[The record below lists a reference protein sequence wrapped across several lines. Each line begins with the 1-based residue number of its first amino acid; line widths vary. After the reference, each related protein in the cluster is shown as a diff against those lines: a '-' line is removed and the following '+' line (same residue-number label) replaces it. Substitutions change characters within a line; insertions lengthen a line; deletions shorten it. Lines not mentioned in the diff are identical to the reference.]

1 MKRYILAALAL
12 SVLGGSPVKTLA
24 DTSKLT
30 AADGWTKITTVPTAS
45 DIANNYYVFVD
56 NGNDLMLGVAKGVNQ
71 NTKWYSLGLYYQTS
85 VEPTSADMNG
95 KTWILESCNGGFA
108 MRNLEYSVFCLQT
121 EWGANWK
128 WDTNDVQ
135 TPNEWSKINLAY
147 LPEGCWTIENGHDA
161 GNYIGPWTNG
171 NFTNGA
177 ECAGNK
183 TGSNVGKYQIY
194 AISRTQFKQ
203 NLLDNASDS
212 NPVDLTPWYVTN
224 ATFDAGNRT
233 GWEGASSGSGGNNN
247 TSTGGGCEIWNR
259 SSFKIYQNLTVPNG
273 KYKISLQMAG
283 TAGTGEVY
291 GTSGATTVSKAST
304 ESGGADFQA
313 TILAMMQDRTHGQ
326 TITDEITVS
335 DGSLEIGMT
344 GETGSSKWLVFDDFK
359 LYCTGVDL
367 SAYEAQLDELVSECN
382 DFIAS
387 GVVPEACENAIASA
401 ISTYDQSY
409 STAKEY
415 STAIVALT
423 NVLNTYKSNTDL
435 KAAYASYKTFRTSV
449 TGLTAGQPASEAL
462 TTFNSAVTTA
472 NNNVEA
478 ATTVAAINTQQTAL
492 RTAALTYISS
502 VEGQFDITFLASQVY
517 SDWKKNGG
525 TSAGIVAD
533 QYLANR
539 PGSIPSFAENFE
551 WTAATTGNVLYQT
564 VSEMPVGYYQV
575 GMYAMA
581 LSTSERDTGIST
593 EATEGDA
600 DRTFAFAGD
609 LNDATTILRTG
620 MPIKFATA
628 VNFDDLTILDV
639 NVHLSNAGDLTF
651 GVQKDLNGSNWHFA
665 QIASILYS
673 SSPDLTGLQATR
685 DALVAEAEG
694 LLNSSAEYLTAAQQS
709 TLQSAIDN
717 GNNAADYDALN
728 TVTLVTLPNAINNA
742 KQQIQ
747 QVKDNRVLMI
757 AALERFE
764 NDYNLAD
771 GTDYRRQTMSADAW
785 STLITKVNA
794 VTTALDDVSLAS
806 EYATRK
812 NNLIAQMDL
821 TDTSLR
827 LHKSYKAMSE
837 GVSSIVGGSAADSDT
852 DNDETEQAAITSLN
866 TAFNTY
872 VFSQT
877 NEFSAN
883 AFLGSNLDFSAAE
896 GATLNSDNSNNI
908 HAVSGWDVDYAD
920 ADTWAVLQTHQGEN
934 DGKLYI
940 RKNWGSSATR
950 LTATKE
956 RMLPAGRYRLSL
968 LWNSPLENMTNLSC
982 YKLGNVSTAVGKA
995 TEGAETLTYDFTVT
1009 VPTPFDLII
1018 GFQKTGTG
1026 NTAAQIVV
1034 DNVSLTCMPPLV
1046 FADGSLPAY
1055 TPGTYPQVK
1064 ISRTL
1069 TGGKWATAVY
1079 PFAVS
1084 KSADLKIATLDSYD
1098 KDNGALSFAAPNA
1111 STANEP
1117 FLMRSTAGATEICL
1131 SNVEVA
1137 AASATDATKD
1147 EASMKGS
1154 YSSMNIT
1161 NAEKNYVLS
1170 NNAIYPVGT
1179 VGATINPYRA
1189 YIQIAQNAPA
1199 RLNFFVDGEE
1209 TTDISGEGRVDI
1221 IEFAT
1226 APVYNLNGQRV
1237 QNAKKGIFIQNG
1249 RKVVIK

>member
-1 MKRYILAALAL
+1 
-12 SVLGGSPVKTLA
+12 
-24 DTSKLT
+24 
-30 AADGWTKITTVPTAS
+30 
-45 DIANNYYVFVD
+45 
-56 NGNDLMLGVAKGVNQ
+56 
-71 NTKWYSLGLYYQTS
+71 
-85 VEPTSADMNG
+85 
-95 KTWILESCNGGFA
+95 
-108 MRNLEYSVFCLQT
+108 
-121 EWGANWK
+121 
-128 WDTNDVQ
+128 
-135 TPNEWSKINLAY
+135 
-147 LPEGCWTIENGHDA
+147 
-161 GNYIGPWTNG
+161 
-171 NFTNGA
+171 
-177 ECAGNK
+177 
-183 TGSNVGKYQIY
+183 
-194 AISRTQFKQ
+194 
-203 NLLDNASDS
+203 
-212 NPVDLTPWYVTN
+212 
-224 ATFDAGNRT
+224 
-233 GWEGASSGSGGNNN
+233 
-247 TSTGGGCEIWNR
+247 
-259 SSFKIYQNLTVPNG
+259 
-273 KYKISLQMAG
+273 
-283 TAGTGEVY
+283 
-291 GTSGATTVSKAST
+291 
-304 ESGGADFQA
+304 
-313 TILAMMQDRTHGQ
+313 
-326 TITDEITVS
+326 
-335 DGSLEIGMT
+335 
-344 GETGSSKWLVFDDFK
+344 
-359 LYCTGVDL
+359 
-367 SAYEAQLDELVSECN
+367 
-382 DFIAS
+382 
-387 GVVPEACENAIASA
+387 
-401 ISTYDQSY
+401 
-409 STAKEY
+409 
-415 STAIVALT
+415 
-423 NVLNTYKSNTDL
+423 L

-472 NNNVEA
+472 NSNVEA
-478 ATTVAAINTQQTAL
+478 ATTVSAITTQQTAL

-525 TSAGIVAD
+525 TPAGIVAD

-581 LSTSERDTGIST
+581 LSTSQRDTGIST

-600 DRTFAFAGD
+600 DRTFAFVGD

-940 RKNWGSSATR
+940 RKNWGSSATT
-950 LTATKE
+950 LTAAKE

-968 LWNSPLENMTNLSC
+968 SWNSTMANMTNLSC
-982 YKLGNVSTAVGKA
+982 YKLGNVSTAIGK
-995 TEGAETLTYDFTVT
+995 TTDGAETLTYDFTVT
-1009 VPTPFDLII
+1009 EPTPFNLVI
-1018 GFQKTGTG
+1018 GFRKSG
-1026 NTAAQIVV
+1026 V
-1034 DNVSLTCMPPLV
+1034 DNTPAQLIADDIVLTCLPPLV
-1046 FADGSLPAY
+1046 FADGSLPSY

-1064 ISRTL
+1064 ITRTL
-1069 TGGKWATAVY
+1069 TNGRWATAVY

-1084 KSADLKIATLDSYD
+1084 GVENIAVLNSY
-1098 KDNGALSFAAPNA
+1098 NQATGALGFTSAAV
-1111 STANEP
+1111 STANVP
-1117 FLMRSTAGATEICL
+1117 FLMRSTAGTTEICL
-1131 SNVEVA
+1131 SNVEVEA
-1137 AASATDATKD
+1137 AGATDATVN
-1147 EASMKGS
+1147 EASLKGV
-1154 YSSMNIT
+1154 YSTTNIT

-1170 NNAIYPVGT
+1170 SNKIYPVGT
-1179 VGATINPYRA
+1179 LGATINPYRA
-1189 YIQIAQNAPA
+1189 YIQIAQDAEA
-1199 RLNFFVDGEE
+1199 RALTFFVDGEE
-1209 TTDISGEGRVDI
+1209 TTDISGACRTESV
-1221 IEFAT
+1221 EFAT